1 MQKRKYFWV
10 LLLVTS
16 LTLVTKLNFVM
27 NIFAKLNFAFNFIPK
42 KILGTRYINKPQNS
56 SFKFLLKPLLFS
68 FLVLIIVSCNAP
80 QKKSESPR
88 YIITSPEVAEI
99 IVLIQGTD
107 NIVGITIECD
117 YPPELNKITKVGNF
131 GKVDFEKVI
140 ELKPT
145 IVFISGLEQKHLAAE
160 LNKLNIKT
168 ELIYPKS
175 VAEMI
180 YSIRKIGKLID
191 KEKRANFIADSLQTQ
206 INQLTNSTSSTNSTD
221 STNST
226 IAKVNVKESL
236 REKPSVKSLT
246 RFVRSFPGST
256 HLPKVYIEI
265 YGNPV
270 MSVSDSSFV
279 GELIKIAGG
288 DNIFCKLPR
297 DYSRVNPEDIINA
310 NPDIILLTYPG
321 VTALQV
327 KNRKGWEVIS
337 AVKKD
342 RIYTTDD
349 VDPDL
354 ILRASPR
361 IIEGIK
367 QLQKVFY
374 ESN

>member
-1 MQKRKYFWV
+1 MHKRKFLWF
-10 LLLVTS
+10 LLLVTG
-16 LTLVTKLNFVM
+16 L
-27 NIFAKLNFAFNFIPK
+27 IFSCQVQID
-42 KILGTRYINKPQNS
+42 KPE
-56 SFKFLLKPLLFS
+56 K
-68 FLVLIIVSCNAP
+68 
-80 QKKSESPR
+80 PR

-117 YPPELNKITKVGNF
+117 YPPELGRIAKVGNF

-175 VAEMI
+175 VVEMI
-180 YSIRKIGKLID
+180 SSIRKIGKLID

-206 INQLTNSTSSTNSTD
+206 INLLTYSTD
-221 STNST
+221 STHF
-226 IAKVNVKESL
+226 L
-236 REKPSVKSLT
+236 
-246 RFVRSFPGST
+246 
-256 HLPKVYIEI
+256 KVYIEI

-310 NPDIILLTYPG
+310 NPEIILLTYPG
-321 VTALQV
+321 VTSAQV

-337 AVKKD
+337 AVKED
-342 RIYTTDD
+342 RIYTTED
-349 VDPDL
+349 VNPDL